1 MAKKPYIDFVNRNRT
16 EMWQIDYFRDKI
28 NLKLGNIKPHRFSTY
43 DSPVLDAIFR
53 VDHFLNRD
61 SYTVDTN
68 DIRQWVELHKPLQ
81 DEFLNQ
87 VQEIDNNLQELR
99 SKFKNM
105 LFYWMHSLDNFLS
118 TTTPTIYID
127 NLENKYYNNFIVEI
141 LEKWFPNEIPT
152 NVMALIK
159 EIKGV

>member
-1 MAKKPYIDFVNRNRT
+1 MPKKPYNDFVNRNRN
-16 EMWQIDYFRDKI
+16 ELQQINYLRDKL

-43 DSPVLDAIFR
+43 DSHIFDVIFR
-53 VDHFLNRD
+53 LDLFLNRD

-68 DIRQWVELHKPLQ
+68 DIRQWNEMHKPLQ
-81 DEFLNQ
+81 DDFLNR
-87 VQEIDNNLQELR
+87 VKEINDSLQELR

-118 TTTPTIYID
+118 TTTTTTYLD
-127 NLENKYYNNFIVEI
+127 NIEEKYYNNFIVEI
-141 LEKWFPNEIPT
+141 LERWFPNEIPS
-152 NVMALIK
+152 NVSALIK